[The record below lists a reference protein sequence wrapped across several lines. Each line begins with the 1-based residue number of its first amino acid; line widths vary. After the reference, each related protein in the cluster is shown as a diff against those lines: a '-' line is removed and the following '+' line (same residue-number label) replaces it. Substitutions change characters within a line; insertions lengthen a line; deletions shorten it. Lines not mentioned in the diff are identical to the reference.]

1 MLCLLLNS
9 NVRQMDGL
17 LVQIRQVELLRR
29 RPAVAFLCHVDLQV
43 VIQED
48 PNADVELSAL
58 YQKWVLQVLLY
69 YELWAFVREG
79 APFLFLTL
87 WVFSQGVLY
96 AFLLNILY
104 FLFEKVKWIKKL
116 NA

>member
-29 RPAVAFLCHVDLQV
+29 RPAVAFLCHVDLQF

-69 YELWAFVREG
+69 YEL
-79 APFLFLTL
+79 
-87 WVFSQGVLY
+87 
-96 AFLLNILY
+96 
-104 FLFEKVKWIKKL
+104 
-116 NA
+116 